1 LRSRLERG
9 SFPLV
14 IARRTPESHDP
25 ITWIGRL
32 PVYVTTLIVGIYVAA
47 MIALTLTLA
56 AGGEAFVSRFT
67 TFSSGAVLEQFEI
80 WRCLSY
86 ALPGQP
92 DPWFIVSLVVLYIFG
107 RDLEQYLGRGRFLR
121 LYFGFLLLGPV
132 LLMIGTLITGQ
143 SYALQQSW
151 ANLAVFLAFA
161 SLYPG
166 AQLIFQI
173 PAKIFAWILLGVAVL
188 QLLAGRN
195 WPDLLVLGSTSLLAW
210 YGVREPLMP
219 VDLKRLLPMRR
230 RPNLRLLGDESTHET
245 DPAEV
250 IDRILEKIS
259 RRGLASLSVSE
270 RKQLEHA
277 REALLA
283 KDK

>member
-1 LRSRLERG
+1 M
-9 SFPLV
+9 

-32 PVYVTTLIVGIYVAA
+32 PIYVTTLIVGVYVAA
-47 MIALTLTLA
+47 MISLTLILA
-56 AGGEAFVSRFT
+56 AGGEAFVSRLT
-67 TFSSGAVLEQFEI
+67 TFSSVAVLEQFEI
-80 WRCLSY
+80 WRCLTY
-86 ALPGQP
+86 ALPSQP

-121 LYFGFLLLGPV
+121 LYFGFLLLGPA
-132 LLMIGTLITGQ
+132 LLIIGTLITGR
-143 SYALQQSW
+143 SYTLQQSW

-161 SLYPG
+161 TLYPG

-188 QLLAGRN
+188 QLLAGRS
-195 WPDLLVLGSTSLLAW
+195 WPELLVLGSTALLAW
-210 YGVREPLMP
+210 YGIREP
-219 VDLKRLLPMRR
+219 VKHIDLTRFLPRRNRPRLSHLEHPATKEAD
-230 RPNLRLLGDESTHET
+230 PDEE
-245 DPAEV
+245 

-259 RRGLASLSVSE
+259 RRGLASLTVSE
-270 RKQLEHA
+270 RKQLERM
-277 REALLA
+277 RESLLA

>member
-1 LRSRLERG
+1 MRSRLERG
-9 SFPLV
+9 NFPLV
-14 IARRTPESHDP
+14 IAHRTPESHNP

-32 PVYVTTLIVGIYVAA
+32 PVYATTLIVGVYVAA
-47 MIALTLTLA
+47 MIVLTLVLA
-56 AGGEAFVSRFT
+56 AGGEAFVSSLT
-67 TFSSGAVLEQFEI
+67 TFSSGAVLEHFEV

-86 ALPGQP
+86 ALPSHP

-121 LYFGFLLLGPV
+121 LYLGFLLLGPA

-143 SYALQQSW
+143 PYALGQSW

-161 SLYPG
+161 ALYPG

-173 PAKIFAWILLGVAVL
+173 PAKVFAWILLGVAAL
-188 QLLAGRN
+188 PLLAGRN

-210 YGVREPLMP
+210 YGVREPVMQI
-219 VDLKRLLPMRR
+219 DLKRIFPIRR
-230 RPNLRLLGDESTHET
+230 RPNLRLLVAEPINES
-245 DPAEV
+245 DPAEA

-259 RRGLASLSVSE
+259 RRGLASLSMSE

-283 KDK
+283 KEK